1 MDNFTFCSVQ
11 KIAFGIDSILSL
23 PAEVERLGCK
33 KPVIVTDKTVEKSV
47 VSKLDLG
54 YDVCSEVEQE
64 PKLDIVDVVAE
75 TIERGKYD
83 VVVGIGGGSVLDT
96 AKLSSIIAFSEKKA
110 AEFIDSDLPARRIKL
125 ILCPTTAGTGAEV
138 TKLAV
143 FRVEG
148 MDVKYVFDS
157 DALYADVAI
166 VDPKLTLSAPQS
178 VSVDA
183 GLDALCHAI
192 EAYTSVLASP
202 ITDMLAERAIEIA
215 SRSLREVYANGSN
228 LKARER
234 MSYAA
239 LLAGI
244 AFNNAGTSLAH
255 ALGYAHSHIHGYSH
269 GRSVAITMPYV
280 LQYNA
285 IASLEKHA
293 RIAELMGEKTD
304 AVSLRDAAKLAG
316 IAFARLLEDLGVP
329 TRLLDVGASED
340 DIDDIVDR
348 IFQSRKHVS
357 RNPRIVKREDMIVLV
372 RKAMYGEL
380 ETPQTRQ
387 KNR

>member
-11 KIAFGIDSILSL
+11 RIVFGTDSILSL

-33 KPVIVTDKTVEKSV
+33 KPIIVTDKAVEKAV

-64 PKLDIVDVVAE
+64 PKLDVVDVVAE

-83 VVVGIGGGSVLDT
+83 IVIGIGGGSVLDT
-96 AKLSSIIAFSEKKA
+96 AKLSSIIAFSGKKA
-110 AEFIDSDLPARRIKL
+110 AEFIDSNLPARRMKL
-125 ILCPTTAGTGAEV
+125 ILCPTTAGTGSEV

-157 DALYADVAI
+157 DALYADAAI

-192 EAYTSVLASP
+192 EAYTSILASP

-215 SRSLREVYANGSN
+215 SRSLREVYANGGN
-228 LKARER
+228 LRARER

-269 GRSVAITMPYV
+269 GRSVAITMPYA

-293 RIAELMGEKTD
+293 RIAELMGEKVD
-304 AVSLRDAAKLAG
+304 NVSLRDAAKLAG
-316 IAFARLLEDLGVP
+316 ITFARLLEDVGVP
-329 TRLLDVGASED
+329 TRLLGASED
-340 DIDDIVDR
+340 DVEDIVNR
-348 IFQSRKHVS
+348 IFQSKKHVS

-372 RKAMYGEL
+372 RKAIYGEL
-380 ETPQTRQ
+380 EAPQTQ
-387 KNR
+387 